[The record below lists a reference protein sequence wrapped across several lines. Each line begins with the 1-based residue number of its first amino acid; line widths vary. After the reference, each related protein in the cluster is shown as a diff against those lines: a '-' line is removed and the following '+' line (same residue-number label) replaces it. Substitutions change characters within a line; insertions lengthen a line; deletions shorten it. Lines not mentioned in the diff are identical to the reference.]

1 VDGPSP
7 LTSWTFEPL
16 QLVPILV
23 VALLYARRSRT
34 LARRGTPVASWRLWC
49 FGLGIG
55 LLVLALASPL
65 DALGERQFL
74 WAHMAQHIL
83 LGDLA
88 PLALVAGLNGPLL
101 QPVLQFG
108 LALVLL
114 VVGVAAG
121 WRLRPEPVVQPNGE
135 ITELRG
141 ELRQMR
147 QMVALS
153 LMQQQSASERL
164 KGVNWSYQ
172 LQQPDREVLT
182 ALLDTLMH
190 DPNVNVRLAAV
201 DALRQFG
208 GQPVVRTGVV
218 EALGRQDSPMVQ
230 VALIDLVV
238 DLKEKE
244 SVDTLRK
251 LTQNEKLNEAVRT
264 RAQKGLQELEG

>member
-1 VDGPSP
+1 MECEEVRDQFADYLIDNLQEPARLEVRNHLAACESCRSEAEG
-7 LTSWTFEPL
+7 LETLWTKLGTIPAAEP
-16 QLVPILV
+16 
-23 VALLYARRSRT
+23 
-34 LARRGTPVASWRLWC
+34 G
-49 FGLGIG
+49 
-55 LLVLALASPL
+55 
-65 DALGERQFL
+65 
-74 WAHMAQHIL
+74 
-83 LGDLA
+83 
-88 PLALVAGLNGPLL
+88 
-101 QPVLQFG
+101 PVLQFG

-121 WRLRPEPVVQPNGE
+121 WRLRPEPVVQPSGE

-190 DPNVNVRLAAV
+190 DPNVNVRLAAI

-208 GQPVVRTGVV
+208 GQPVVRSGVV

-251 LTQNEKLNEAVRT
+251 LIQNEKLNEAVRT
-264 RAQKGLQELEG
+264 RAQKGLQELE